1 MTRMTRM
8 PDEWSTNIR
17 VSGSVKRRLEELQ
30 REAHVRVGRYVTISQ
45 VLEELIAEHDKTREA
60 NPA

>member
-1 MTRMTRM
+1 MA
-8 PDEWSTNIR
+8 DEWSTNIR

>member
-1 MTRMTRM
+1 MA
-8 PDEWSTNIR
+8 DEWSTNIR
-17 VSGSVKRRLEELQ
+17 VSGSVKKRLEELQ
-30 REAHVRVGRYVTISQ
+30 REASVRVGRYVTVSQ